1 MADTILDDKKKMTSS
16 VNGRRISDYSTIA
29 IANSID
35 YEKWNNHQKDFHDL
49 ISNWIWGHE
58 QVSSGDPI
66 YRDISHDIKYYMVL
80 NIIE

>member
-49 ISNWIWGHE
+49 ISNWI
-58 QVSSGDPI
+58 
-66 YRDISHDIKYYMVL
+66 
-80 NIIE
+80 